1 MLTLHFIVSMS
12 FNVDMPFFSNMNTIR
27 STIAAFHQ
35 VIEPA
40 VDFPRDDFTAIGLL
54 VRKNL
59 GQPGPDDLL
68 VVFLRL
74 FPTGG
79 QSHADQE
86 CTNESPA

>member
-1 MLTLHFIVSMS
+1 
-12 FNVDMPFFSNMNTIR
+12 
-27 STIAAFHQ
+27 
-35 VIEPA
+35 
-40 VDFPRDDFTAIGLL
+40 